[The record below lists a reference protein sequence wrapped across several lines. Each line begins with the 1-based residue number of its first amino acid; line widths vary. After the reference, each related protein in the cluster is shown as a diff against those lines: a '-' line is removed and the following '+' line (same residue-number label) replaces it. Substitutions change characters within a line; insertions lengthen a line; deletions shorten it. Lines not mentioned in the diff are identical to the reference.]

1 MIKYASCTDPTEST
15 VRRERVRFVEENGEI
30 EKWKRLQA
38 RATAADFE
46 GQSSRVFA
54 ADPESHSASKFAM
67 ILTALATPTTSVLAI
82 SARTATALLSKTLS
96 FPYCLP
102 SFASVTSA
110 TSASDTSATTS
121 FSKTLALS

>member
-54 ADPESHSASKFAM
+54 AVYMQEQDILSVYESLGPVENIVCGIEK
-67 ILTALATPTTSVLAI
+67 
-82 SARTATALLSKTLS
+82 
-96 FPYCLP
+96 
-102 SFASVTSA
+102 
-110 TSASDTSATTS
+110 
-121 FSKTLALS
+121 